1 MLLPVLQSNDQF
13 SKPQWHRVVNNVSFL
28 IRFQSLSKT
37 VNVPS
42 DGTAVVNFTLAR
54 VNVGE
59 MIRLSIPST
68 PEKIPTSDPVVPP
81 PQVAN
86 SLSGQLEKLLK
97 EKVKKAPNL
106 LCLYR

>member
-13 SKPQWHRVVNNVSFL
+13 SKPQCHRVVNNVSFL

-54 VNVGE
+54 MNVGE